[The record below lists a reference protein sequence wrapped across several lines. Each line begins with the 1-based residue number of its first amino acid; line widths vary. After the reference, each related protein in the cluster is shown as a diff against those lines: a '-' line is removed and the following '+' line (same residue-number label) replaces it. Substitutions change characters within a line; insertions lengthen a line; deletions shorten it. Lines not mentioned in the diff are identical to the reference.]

1 MRADAIA
8 RQVALLALR
17 LDRLAPGTVEA
28 FDGDPALRRHVRS
41 EPAPAPS
48 DLVREAARLRR
59 AVPYVGLPAVREAFL
74 DGELGALDRTA
85 RTLAGE
91 QVPLRTEIRETY
103 GVDVAPGDLDRYRAA
118 HRAVDALLPGPG
130 PLADRLAAHR
140 VRDEIPRERR
150 MAAIR
155 ALVAALRGRAAA
167 VLDMPAGEDVEIE
180 LVEGRSWSGFTRYL
194 GGGRSLARFSADAPQ
209 RAGQLARL
217 VAHETYPGHHVEHL
231 RRVAAARSEPERALS
246 LTRSPRALVVEG
258 VADLGL
264 DAVVGHGWG
273 PWAADLLADVG
284 VVTDGELAEAL
295 EEAMLPLQ
303 HVRLDAA
310 LLVDRVGATAARDHL
325 RRWLLLDDARADR
338 ALRFL
343 TDPRWRAYTVT
354 YVVGYPLVRAWWAGD
369 TARFRRALERPVT
382 PGVLASAGARD
393 WSGRSAAGPGV
404 PATDGVDHAMSGRP
418 FC

>member
-1 MRADAIA
+1 MKADAVA
-8 RQVALLALR
+8 REVALVALR

-28 FDGDPALRRHVRS
+28 FDGDPALRRHARADAV
-41 EPAPAPS
+41 PVPS
-48 DLVREAARLRR
+48 VLVREAVRLRR
-59 AVPYVGLPAVREAFL
+59 ALPYLGLPPVRETFL
-74 DGELGALDRTA
+74 DGELRALERTA
-85 RTLAGE
+85 RGLAGE
-91 QVPLRTEIRETY
+91 QVALRTEIRETY
-103 GVDVAPGDLDRYRAA
+103 GVDVAPGDPDRYRAA
-118 HRAVDALLPGPG
+118 HRALDALLPGRA
-130 PLADRLAAHR
+130 PLADRLAAYR
-140 VRDEIPRERR
+140 ARDELPGGLRGP
-150 MAAIR
+150 AIR
-155 ALVAALRGRAAA
+155 ALVAALRQRTAAL
-167 VLDMPAGEDVEIE
+167 LDLPAGEEVEIE
-180 LVEGRSWSGFTRYL
+180 LVEGRPWSGFTRHL
-194 GGGRSLARFSADAPQ
+194 GRGRSLARFSTDAPQ

-231 RRVAAARSEPERALS
+231 RRAATARSEPERALS

-264 DAVVGHGWG
+264 DAVVGPGWG
-273 PWAADLLADVG
+273 PWAAEVLAGVG

-310 LLVDRVGATAARDHL
+310 LLVERAGPAAARDHL
-325 RRWLLLDDARADR
+325 RRWLLLDGARADR

-369 TARFRRALERPVT
+369 LARFRRALDRPVT
-382 PGVLASAGARD
+382 PAVLASPAAAD
-393 WSGRSAAGPGV
+393 WSGRSAADRGA

>member
-1 MRADAIA
+1 MKADAVA
-8 RQVALLALR
+8 RGIALLALR

-28 FDGDPALRRHVRS
+28 FDGDPVVRRHVRAEAVPVPS
-41 EPAPAPS
+41 ELA
-48 DLVREAARLRR
+48 REAARLRR
-59 AVPYVGLPAVREAFL
+59 AVPYLRLPPVREAFL
-74 DGELGALDRTA
+74 DGELRALERTA

-91 QVPLRTEIRETY
+91 RVSLRTEIRETY
-103 GVDVAPGDLDRYRAA
+103 GVDVAPGDPDRYRAA
-118 HRAVDALLPGPG
+118 QRAVDSLLPGRG

-140 VRDEIPRERR
+140 VRDELPGERRGPAIHALTEALRERT
-150 MAAIR
+150 
-155 ALVAALRGRAAA
+155 AA
-167 VLDMPAGEDVEIE
+167 VLDLPAGEEVEIE
-180 LVEGRSWSGFTRYL
+180 LVEGRPWSGFTRHL
-194 GGGRSLARFSADAPQ
+194 GGRRSLARFSTDAPQ

-231 RRVAAARSEPERALS
+231 RRAAAARSEPERALS

-264 DAVVGHGWG
+264 DAVVGPGWG
-273 PWAADLLADVG
+273 PWAADVLADVG

-310 LLVDRVGATAARDHL
+310 LLVDRSGTAAARDHL

-354 YVVGYPLVRAWWAGD
+354 YVVGYPLVRGWWAGD
-369 TARFRRALERPVT
+369 TARFLRALDRPVT
-382 PGVLASAGARD
+382 PGVLASPGARG
-393 WSGRSAAGPGV
+393 WSGRSAADRGV

>member
-1 MRADAIA
+1 VRADTVA
-8 RQVALLALR
+8 REVALLALR

-28 FDGDPALRRHVRS
+28 FDGDPALRPHVRAGV
-41 EPAPAPS
+41 APAPS

-59 AVPYVGLPAVREAFL
+59 AVPYLGLPPLRESFL
-74 DGELGALDRTA
+74 DGELRALERTA
-85 RTLAGE
+85 RALAGE
-91 QVPLRTEIRETY
+91 HVSLRTEIREIY
-103 GVDVAPGDLDRYRAA
+103 GVDVAPGDPDRYRAA
-118 HRAVDALLPGPG
+118 HRAVDALLPGSG

-140 VRDEIPRERR
+140 ARDELPRERR
-150 MAAIR
+150 AAATR
-155 ALVAALRGRAAA
+155 ALVAALRERTAA
-167 VLDMPAGEDVEIE
+167 VLDLPPGEGVEIE
-180 LVEGRSWSGFTRYL
+180 LVEGRPWSGFTRYL

-264 DAVVGHGWG
+264 DAVVGRGWG
-273 PWAADLLADVG
+273 VWAADVLAEVG

-303 HVRLDAA
+303 QVRLDAA
-310 LLVDRVGATAARDHL
+310 LLVDRGGEAAARDHL
-325 RRWLLLDDARADR
+325 RQWLLLDGARADR

-354 YVVGYPLVRAWWAGD
+354 YVVGYPMVRAWWAGD
-369 TARFRRALERPVT
+369 AGRFRRTLDQPVT
-382 PGVLASAGARD
+382 PAVLASPGAAY
-393 WSGRSAAGPGV
+393 WSGRWAADRGLPT
-404 PATDGVDHAMSGRP
+404 TDGVDHAMSGRP